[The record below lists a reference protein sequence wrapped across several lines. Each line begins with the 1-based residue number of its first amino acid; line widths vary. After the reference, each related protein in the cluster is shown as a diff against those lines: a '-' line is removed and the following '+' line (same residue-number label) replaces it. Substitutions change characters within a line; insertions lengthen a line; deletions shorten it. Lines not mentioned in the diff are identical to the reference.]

1 MQIIFFIFLLI
12 AFVVSLVIG
21 FVIIVFIG
29 QDLWYGKKKNALF
42 VPAPD
47 AVLDDLIAH
56 ISIKPDFVVY
66 DLGSGDG
73 KVLRAL
79 YEKNKIGTFVGI
91 ERGVIPHLLASIK
104 HRTVPNLFFRR
115 KDFFDIQVFDA
126 NVVVLYLFP
135 ELLDALLPK
144 LKTELKPGT
153 EVYSLDFQFSERK
166 PDEVA
171 SFDQTRRRG
180 KNLYKYIF

>member
-1 MQIIFFIFLLI
+1 MQIIFFIFLII
-12 AFVVSLVIG
+12 AFCISLIIS
-21 FVIIVFIG
+21 FVPIVFIG
-29 QDLWYGKKKNALF
+29 QDLWYGKKKNAPF

-47 AVLDDLIAH
+47 VVMGDLIAH
-56 ISIKPDFVVY
+56 ISIAPDSVVY

-79 YEKNKIGTFVGI
+79 YEKNKTGTFVGI
-91 ERGVIPHLLASIK
+91 ERGVIPHILACIK
-104 HRTVPNLFFRR
+104 HRTIQNLSFKR
-115 KDFFDIQVFDA
+115 KDFFDIHLSDA

-144 LKTELKPGT
+144 LNTELKAGAV
-153 EVYSLDFQFSERK
+153 VYSLDFQFSERK
-166 PDEVA
+166 PDEVI
-171 SFDQTRRRG
+171 SFDQTRKRG